1 MLPTLRAQR
10 PPPHL
15 MPETPLYSRG
25 SEVEGSLFLLE
36 HPTFNF
42 PPALSC
48 RFRMESERPILRMPG
63 TSPPTLRM
71 PGTSPP
77 TEDAGDISPN
87 SEDAG
92 DIFSKPDYVLR
103 SPPTAQGGARE
114 QGRWSSVAGYVS
126 PVKLPSLGAARWG
139 K

>member
-1 MLPTLRAQR
+1 M
-10 PPPHL
+10 
-15 MPETPLYSRG
+15 
-25 SEVEGSLFLLE
+25 EGSLFLLE

-63 TSPPTLRM
+63 TSPPTLWM